1 MENKVL
7 ALVEGREIKE
17 SDLKLLVKNLGQN
30 AAYFQGEEGRKK
42 LIEELVMHELMYLDA
57 VERNL
62 ESEEEFL
69 EVFKEMKRSMLQQY
83 NLRKMFN
90 SITLSDEE
98 LKDFYEENKKLYNLP
113 EMVEASHILVETE
126 EKADMVL
133 EELRGG
139 LSFEDAAMKYSSCP
153 SNQSGGALGQFG
165 KGRMVKEFE
174 DAVFSMEVGEISSP
188 VKTQFGYHII
198 KLTDHTPART
208 ADFEEVY
215 QEVKD
220 NYFAIKQED
229 VYRNKK
235 AELTKKYDV
244 VIFE

>member
-1 MENKVL
+1 
-7 ALVEGREIKE
+7 
-17 SDLKLLVKNLGQN
+17 
-30 AAYFQGEEGRKK
+30 
-42 LIEELVMHELMYLDA
+42 
-57 VERNL
+57 
-62 ESEEEFL
+62 
-69 EVFKEMKRSMLQQY
+69 
-83 NLRKMFN
+83 
-90 SITLSDEE
+90 
-98 LKDFYEENKKLYNLP
+98 
-113 EMVEASHILVETE
+113 
-126 EKADMVL
+126 
-133 EELRGG
+133 
-139 LSFEDAAMKYSSCP
+139 
-153 SNQSGGALGQFG
+153 
-165 KGRMVKEFE
+165 MVKEFE